1 MSAWL
6 TLGVILL
13 LAYLAGATPFGYLA
27 GRWRGL
33 DIRQHGSGNIGATNV
48 IRVLGKGIGIPVFIL
63 DLLKGWLPVVGAVWW
78 VSQAPAFTPHPLLQQ
93 LTPVLAGLAAVAGHM
108 APVWLGFK
116 GGKGVA
122 TSAGIMIG
130 LAPWPLLVALVTWI
144 VARQIWRYVS
154 LASIL
159 AGWALL
165 LAVIGQS
172 WWRGSF
178 NGPLLGLCLVL
189 TALVTVRHRSNLRR
203 IAEGTEP
210 KVGRKTAPASPSSS
224 TPSA

>member
-1 MSAWL
+1 MSVWL
-6 TLGVILL
+6 TLSLILL

-27 GRWRGL
+27 GRWRGI

-48 IRVLGKGIGIPVFIL
+48 VRVLGKGIGIPVFVL
-63 DLLKGWLPVVGAVWW
+63 DLLKGWLPVLGAAWW
-78 VSQAPAFTPHPLLQQ
+78 VGRDAAFASHPLLQQ
-93 LTPVLAGLAAVAGHM
+93 LAPVLAGLATVAGHM

-130 LAPWPLLVALVTWI
+130 LAPWPLLIALLTWLT
-144 VARQIWRYVS
+144 ARKIWRYVS

-165 LAVIGQS
+165 LAVLIQS
-172 WWRGSF
+172 WLRQAF
-178 NGPLLGLCLVL
+178 NGPLIALCVVL
-189 TALVTVRHRSNLRR
+189 AVLVTLRHRSNLRR

-210 KVGRKTAPASPSSS
+210 KVGRRPRTETPAAPQP
-224 TPSA
+224 